1 MHITGDNAGMETA
14 FWDHLLN
21 NEEFS
26 VQYAAD
32 VPGSGRVGSVVYCV
46 LGLAV

>member
-1 MHITGDNAGMETA
+1 META

-32 VPGSGRVGSVVYCV
+32 VPGSGRGGSVEYCV
-46 LGLAV
+46 LELAV